1 MAHKVL
7 TVPVQSNAMEVFYF
21 EPKGEG
27 PHPGIVLCQH
37 IPVAHAGIEKDPV
50 TIKMAERYCEQGY
63 AVAVPFF
70 FHWWAKDADMEMK
83 RNAFRDDWTRMDLD
97 AAFGLL
103 ASQPGVNR
111 RRIGIVGHCW
121 GGRIAW
127 LGAATNK
134 AYRACAIFYG
144 GRIKLPMGPG
154 TPPAIDRATDIKC
167 PVIGF
172 FGNEDTNPTPAEVDD
187 YDKALTA
194 AGVEHTFHRY
204 DGAGH
209 GFQTFSIPERYRE
222 KQSEDAWVKVLDFLA
237 AKLERP

>member
-1 MAHKVL
+1 VDL
-7 TVPVQSNAMEVFYF
+7 EV
-21 EPKGEG
+21 
-27 PHPGIVLCQH
+27 
-37 IPVAHAGIEKDPV
+37 
-50 TIKMAERYCEQGY
+50 
-63 AVAVPFF
+63 
-70 FHWWAKDADMEMK
+70 K
-83 RNAFRDDWTRMDLD
+83 RAAFRDDWTRMDLD

-121 GGRIAW
+121 GGRVSW

-154 TPPAIDRATDIKC
+154 SRPAIERAIDIKC
-167 PVIGF
+167 PVMGF
-172 FGNEDTNPTPAEVDD
+172 FGNEDTNPPPADVND
-187 YDKALTA
+187 YDKALTE

-209 GFQTFSIPERYRE
+209 AFQTFSNPERYRE
-222 KQSEDAWVKVLDFLA
+222 KVSEDAWKKVLEFFA
-237 AKLERP
+237 ARLKRP